1 MVWNTKQPKLT
12 NITIKNN
19 GLAQKAPKLTNLTI
33 KNNGLGSKTTQINK
47 YNN

>member
-1 MVWNTKQPKLT
+1 MVLDQKQPKLT

-19 GLAQKAPKLTNLTI
+19 GLEYKA
-33 KNNGLGSKTTQINK
+33 TQINK